1 MLEKKK
7 FWEAV
12 RGRPEWLLLPL
23 FESGFLNWM
32 DDKTYLKIQY
42 WAYTGKKL
50 NLKNPGTFNEKI
62 SWLKLYDRRK
72 IYRLLADK
80 YFARRFVEKVLGSS
94 WLVPVYGVW
103 KSVKDIDFENL
114 PNQFVLKCS
123 HGYGGTVICKDKEKL
138 DIKNA
143 KKILTKTIRTDF
155 YGRSREWTYYH
166 PHPRILAEK
175 LVDDKGGERPADYKF
190 MCFNGEV
197 RYVCISRSLRDFDKG
212 CLSFY
217 QADGKKAPFKRV
229 DYLECPS
236 GQKLPQCFDEM
247 KRAAE
252 RLAKKINL
260 PFVRTDFY
268 EEEGKVYFSE
278 FTFYPCGGTMV
289 LNHEKYDRM
298 LGDMINL
305 PERMEKANAGNQ
317 RYSSNVQFG
326 KDNRSMLKKHRQAD
340 LSGL

>member
-12 RGRPEWLLLPL
+12 RERPEWLLLPL

-103 KSVKDIDFENL
+103 KNVKDIDFENL

-123 HGYGGTVICKDKEKL
+123 HG
-138 DIKNA
+138 
-143 KKILTKTIRTDF
+143 
-155 YGRSREWTYYH
+155 
-166 PHPRILAEK
+166 
-175 LVDDKGGERPADYKF
+175 
-190 MCFNGEV
+190 
-197 RYVCISRSLRDFDKG
+197 
-212 CLSFY
+212 
-217 QADGKKAPFKRV
+217 
-229 DYLECPS
+229 
-236 GQKLPQCFDEM
+236 
-247 KRAAE
+247 
-252 RLAKKINL
+252 
-260 PFVRTDFY
+260 
-268 EEEGKVYFSE
+268 
-278 FTFYPCGGTMV
+278 
-289 LNHEKYDRM
+289 
-298 LGDMINL
+298 
-305 PERMEKANAGNQ
+305 
-317 RYSSNVQFG
+317 
-326 KDNRSMLKKHRQAD
+326 
-340 LSGL
+340 